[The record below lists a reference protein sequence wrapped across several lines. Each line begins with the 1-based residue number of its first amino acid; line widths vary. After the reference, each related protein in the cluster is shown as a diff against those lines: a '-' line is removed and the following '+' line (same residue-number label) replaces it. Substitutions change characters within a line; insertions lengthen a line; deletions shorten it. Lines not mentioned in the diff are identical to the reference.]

1 MSESES
7 VSFFRRPKALAI
19 VALVVVVAAVAALVV
34 PRIPE
39 QMRRG
44 AALQAFAEGD
54 YETAALDLESHM
66 RLRPD
71 DDEAGLHYALAALHS
86 GEDDAAR
93 AAFARFAS
101 SPMAAGGD
109 FLLGRAL
116 SRLDD
121 PETAGPALNTLL
133 SQNPDHPAAR
143 VARAVLRANA
153 GNMRGARDDFLEADH
168 LIRGLAED
176 DPNLQLVNR
185 VLLAAFAAD
194 EFAAPDPAADFA
206 APVEGRLEFPLG
218 ADGFANRY
226 ALPGDGAF
234 AREHPPQSAVS
245 ALHYA
250 NFLIREGQ
258 YPEAETELNQ
268 AEAVAPDL
276 LMLRNLRAFLPLRR
290 GDFAAA
296 AEMFADIAEA
306 APDSPRAALN
316 RANSAWAADPDI
328 ARWQSAAA
336 AYDAVLEAEPDNPA
350 ALNNRAYLRILGGD
364 LTGARADLDAVAA
377 DSVDDAMARK
387 LRFNRAVADLAEGD
401 HDAAL
406 DTLEKL
412 AAVGFAS
419 APRAAAAAA
428 RAAGRWDRAA
438 AYRSAEPSR
447 EFALHLERRGLLMRA
462 LWALDSETAWD
473 SGNSGDSGD
482 SGDSGGNSGE
492 DLSLFRRGRILAKL
506 GNRDAALE
514 QAERMSDPV
523 GASAL
528 RAVVAAIGGERESA
542 LEQYR
547 VSVVGGG
554 GGGSAEYAESLGEW
568 LSPRWPTAGDLAG
581 LPLENAPRLAA
592 LAAAG
597 LAGRD
602 DDRARELAGFAAKL
616 RPHDFL
622 VLRRAGFALARA
634 GEAEAGLEMLERARE
649 GYPADA
655 GLWKSIQDFRA
666 ATGDRDGALR
676 AAETLVNL
684 ANPGATE
691 DDDPPF
697 KFRAFSKEDADAINR
712 FLAARQY
719 DKALAVHEKMLESPA
734 ARRRE
739 VRAALLYNQAA
750 LLRAAGRH
758 RDSAR
763 ALTELLDESALT
775 PRRRA
780 AALSARGKSL
790 MMDGDR
796 RGASESFEEAAEL
809 NPALAEYRRQA
820 AAASSNPT
828 RELEAVTRRFPL
840 HRPAYLELADLHR
853 ERGELQRAV
862 AVLERL
868 ARIAPRS
875 AIIYKKLSEFQG
887 AAGDAKAA
895 AVNMEIHAALTPKN

>member
-1 MSESES
+1 
-7 VSFFRRPKALAI
+7 
-19 VALVVVVAAVAALVV
+19 
-34 PRIPE
+34 
-39 QMRRG
+39 
-44 AALQAFAEGD
+44 
-54 YETAALDLESHM
+54 
-66 RLRPD
+66 
-71 DDEAGLHYALAALHS
+71 
-86 GEDDAAR
+86 
-93 AAFARFAS
+93 
-101 SPMAAGGD
+101 
-109 FLLGRAL
+109 
-116 SRLDD
+116 
-121 PETAGPALNTLL
+121 
-133 SQNPDHPAAR
+133 
-143 VARAVLRANA
+143 
-153 GNMRGARDDFLEADH
+153 
-168 LIRGLAED
+168 
-176 DPNLQLVNR
+176 
-185 VLLAAFAAD
+185 
-194 EFAAPDPAADFA
+194 
-206 APVEGRLEFPLG
+206 
-218 ADGFANRY
+218 
-226 ALPGDGAF
+226 
-234 AREHPPQSAVS
+234 
-245 ALHYA
+245 
-250 NFLIREGQ
+250 
-258 YPEAETELNQ
+258 
-268 AEAVAPDL
+268 
-276 LMLRNLRAFLPLRR
+276 
-290 GDFAAA
+290 
-296 AEMFADIAEA
+296 
-306 APDSPRAALN
+306 
-316 RANSAWAADPDI
+316 
-328 ARWQSAAA
+328 
-336 AYDAVLEAEPDNPA
+336 
-350 ALNNRAYLRILGGD
+350 
-364 LTGARADLDAVAA
+364 
-377 DSVDDAMARK
+377 MARK

-482 SGDSGGNSGE
+482 SGGNSGE

-568 LSPRWPTAGDLAG
+568 LSPRWPTAGDLQN

-602 DDRARELAGFAAKL
+602 DERARELAGFAAKL